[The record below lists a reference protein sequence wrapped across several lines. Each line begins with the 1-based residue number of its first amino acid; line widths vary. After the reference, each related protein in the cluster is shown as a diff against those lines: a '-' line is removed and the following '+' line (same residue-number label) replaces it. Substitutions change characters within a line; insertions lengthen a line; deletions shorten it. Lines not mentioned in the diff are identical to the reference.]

1 MKNQLQF
8 LGFTALMILL
18 ALTACEKEEEELKI
32 GDFHAGGIVFYLDG
46 NGGGLVCAE
55 ADFESKVE
63 WGCYDTLIG
72 GTSSAIGSGA
82 ANTAKIVA
90 GCDQS
95 GTAARICND
104 LVWEGYSD
112 WFLPS
117 KDELDLM
124 YKNLHKKGI
133 GDFKADYYWSSTEAN
148 HEKAWQIGF
157 PIGMHGGFDKM
168 DFLCYARPVRAFQ
181 E

>member
-18 ALTACEKEEEELKI
+18 ALTACEKEEDELKI
-32 GDFHAGGIVFYLDG
+32 GDLHAGGIVFYLDG

-72 GTSSAIGSGA
+72 GTSAAIGSGA

-90 GCDQS
+90 GCDQP
-95 GTAARICND
+95 GTAARFCND
-104 LVWEGYSD
+104 LDWKGYKD

-117 KDELDLM
+117 KDELELM
-124 YKNLHKKGI
+124 YKNLKLNGF
-133 GDFKADYYWSSTEAN
+133 GGFANEYYWSSTEI
-148 HEKAWQIGF
+148 EKRAAWDHFFKLGDQ
-157 PIGMHGGFDKM
+157 GGTSKPTPR
-168 DFLCYARPVRAFQ
+168 AVRPVRAFQ

>member
-55 ADFESKVE
+55 ADFESRLK

-72 GTSSAIGSGA
+72 GTSPAIGSGA

-90 GCDQS
+90 GCDQP

-104 LVWEGYSD
+104 LFLNGYND

-117 KDELDLM
+117 LNELEQVYINLM
-124 YKNLHKKGI
+124 KNELGNFT
-133 GDFKADYYWSSTEAN
+133 GDFWWSSTET
-148 HEKAWQIGF
+148 HSQQSYTISSF
-157 PIGMHGGFDKM
+157 RGMQSYFDK
-168 DFLCYARPVRAFQ
+168 DFVMHVRCVRAFQ